1 MNQQRNGRGMYTD
14 PSSGYRYEGNL
25 TILWCP
31 VRGQWGGGEGG
42 RGDITSLVLSTEMTS
57 DDNVDRPPQGVY

>member
-1 MNQQRNGRGMYTD
+1 MYTD

-31 VRGQWGGGEGG
+31 VRGQWGGGG

-57 DDNVDRPPQGVY
+57 DDNVERPP

>member
-1 MNQQRNGRGMYTD
+1 MLSFPMNQQRNGRGMYTD

-31 VRGQWGGGEGG
+31 VRGQWGGGGG
-42 RGDITSLVLSTEMTS
+42 RAGRGILQVWFCQL
-57 DDNVDRPPQGVY
+57 R

>member
-25 TILWCP
+25 TILWCG
-31 VRGQWGGGEGG
+31 VLYVVNGGGGREGG
-42 RGDITSLVLSTEMTS
+42 YYKFGFVNW
-57 DDNVDRPPQGVY
+57 DDLRW